1 MGERRVSWARLHI
14 VHTWQCLASQSLAL
28 VANESIMIANARHV
42 SLHPQEAFVSDDL
55 LDWVY
60 AYLEQD
66 EEIVVPIKK
75 MWNEWRATRAGP
87 SLEVFAARVLAED
100 RIEEMG
106 GIDHAEGKEWIEPDE
121 LEEYMREMEELGFFS
136 GPRAKLKSRE
146 ITLEHVAKMI
156 RKHNDRMDWALQQ
169 ARESLPES
177 ATEQEEGALIE
188 IQYQARQ
195 LRRQLREIG
204 LELDEAESED

>member
-1 MGERRVSWARLHI
+1 M
-14 VHTWQCLASQSLAL
+14 
-28 VANESIMIANARHV
+28 
-42 SLHPQEAFVSDDL
+42 SDDW
-55 LDWVY
+55 LDWAY
-60 AYLEQD
+60 SYLEQD

-75 MWNEWRATRAGP
+75 MWNEWRAVHAGP
-87 SLEVFAARVLAED
+87 SLEVFTAQVLADD
-100 RIEEMG
+100 RIEEMHSV
-106 GIDHAEGKEWIEPDE
+106 DHTEGMEWMEPDE

-156 RKHNDRMDWALQQ
+156 RKHNDRMEWALQQ